1 MIWTFWV
8 FWLGVKV
15 DWMDIPLEITWVEV
29 GE

>member
-1 MIWTFWV
+1 MTWTLPL

-15 DWMDIPLEITWVEV
+15 DWIDIPLEITWVDV